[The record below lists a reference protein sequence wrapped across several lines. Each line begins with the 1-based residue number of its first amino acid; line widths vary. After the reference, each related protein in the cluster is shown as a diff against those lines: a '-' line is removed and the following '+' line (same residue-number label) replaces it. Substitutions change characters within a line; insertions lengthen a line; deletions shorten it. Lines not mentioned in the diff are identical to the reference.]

1 VIELPV
7 AWSETRRGDTNRSD
21 ERGFMMR
28 KVLEIG
34 GLVAGLVLI
43 VFGVVAIVMGVNG
56 RSTVSSSL
64 KAQKIVGTADM
75 TPAAIKAEAQKAGL
89 KNVSI
94 PSCDVANKPITS
106 GASARCFAEYMQI
119 HALEATGGFL
129 YSQMGIY
136 IAKPGTPAGQL
147 MPGGGTDNTA
157 FAQIDR
163 TTKQPVQNGARN
175 VWVTET
181 ALTTALN
188 SSYMASQLSLFG
200 IVVGVA
206 LLLSG
211 FGFAILAFGGALRNP
226 ENSLNSIFGRRAPK
240 TVGSTPLPTA

>member
-1 VIELPV
+1 
-7 AWSETRRGDTNRSD
+7 
-21 ERGFMMR
+21 MR
-28 KVLEIG
+28 KVLEFG

-43 VFGVVAIVMGVNG
+43 VFGVVAIMMGMNG
-56 RSTVSSSL
+56 QSTVSNSL
-64 KAQKIVGTADM
+64 KDQKIVGTADM
-75 TPAAIKAEAQKAGL
+75 SPAGISAAVKQAGL

-94 PSCDVANKPITS
+94 PSCNVANQAITS
-106 GASARCFAEYMQI
+106 GSKARCFAEYMQI

-136 IAKPGTPAGQL
+136 VAKPGTPKAQL
-147 MPGGGTDNTA
+147 MPGGGTENTA
-157 FAQIDR
+157 FAAIDP
-163 TTKQPVQNGARN
+163 TTKQPVSNGARN

-188 SSYMASQLSLFG
+188 ASFMASQLALFG

-211 FGFAILAFGGALRNP
+211 FGFSILAFGGALRNP
-226 ENSLNSIFGRRAPK
+226 TNPLNVIFGRRAPK